1 MRSTA
6 DAGGRCLSSTG
17 GGHPVSCD
25 LLRDDTQAQ
34 CEWFHILDV
43 RFSDS
48 GQANANHGP
57 PPPNAILTTEMPGLP
72 LLQIVAVAMLVLAN
86 GFFVAAEF
94 ALVSVR
100 DTRIEQML
108 AAGVPGARAVR
119 RLQHQIDDFLPA
131 VQLGVTLCSL
141 ALGWIG
147 EPLAAGVF
155 LGWIQM
161 LPQPPIHA
169 YAYAHIAAA
178 TAVVLGFAFI
188 TYFHVT
194 VGELVPKSLALRR
207 SDALAVAVA
216 PPMLFFMALARP
228 AVRLLRNSAAIILR
242 GFDIPMTE
250 RAAVHSPE
258 ELKLIA
264 SAARRLGILPKF
276 QETLIHRA
284 IELDDVP
291 VREIMTP
298 RQKIFSLPS
307 NMPVEEASA
316 QVIEHMNSRVPVYDE
331 TRGPEHIVGVVY
343 SKDLSRLMFFRPRA
357 QRTPPNPQPAE
368 PPRLF
373 PEIPPPDNLR
383 PGSPQPATPFVE
395 LKLKQV
401 MRDVLVVPE
410 TKSALALLR
419 DFQQRRRQ
427 MAIVV
432 DEYGTTVGLVTA
444 EDAIEQLTGELEDEF
459 DDPARP
465 VLVNAA
471 GTLLLDGGANLR
483 DLETQM
489 QWSLPR
495 EGGVETLAGFLLTR
509 LGHIPVAGESVD
521 YDARRLT
528 VMEMEGRRISKV
540 RVEPI
545 SEEGAPEKVAA
556 KSSGNA

>member
-1 MRSTA
+1 ML
-6 DAGGRCLSSTG
+6 DAPLASSG
-17 GGHPVSCD
+17 
-25 LLRDDTQAQ
+25 LAK
-34 CEWFHILDV
+34 
-43 RFSDS
+43 
-48 GQANANHGP
+48 ANPGP
-57 PPPNAILTTEMPGLP
+57 PALNAILTTEMHGLP
-72 LLQIVAVAMLVLAN
+72 LLQIVAVAMLILAN

-100 DTRIEQML
+100 DTRIEQLL
-108 AAGVPGARAVR
+108 ASGVPGARAVR

-147 EPLAAGVF
+147 EPLAAGVLF
-155 LGWIQM
+155 DWLNM
-161 LPQPPIHA
+161 LPKPPA
-169 YAYAHIAAA
+169 YANVYAHIAAV
-178 TAVVLGFAFI
+178 TAVALGFAFI

-207 SDALAVAVA
+207 ADALAVAVA
-216 PPMLFFMALARP
+216 PPMLVFISLARP
-228 AVRLLRNSAAIILR
+228 AVRLLRNSAAVILR

-264 SAARRLGILPKF
+264 SAARRLGVLPKF

-298 RQKIFSLPS
+298 RQRIFSLPS
-307 NMPVEEASA
+307 NMPIEEASA

-331 TRGPEHIVGVVY
+331 TRGPEHIIGVVY
-343 SKDLSRLMFFRPRA
+343 SKDLSRLMFFRPRM
-357 QRTPPNPQPAE
+357 QRNLAHLQPGE
-368 PPRLF
+368 QQSHYLESSKSDSPR
-373 PEIPPPDNLR
+373 PA
-383 PGSPQPATPFVE
+383 SAQPATPFVE

-401 MRDVLVVPE
+401 MRDALVVPE

-465 VLVNAA
+465 VLATAA
-471 GTLLLDGGANLR
+471 GTLVLDGGANLR

-495 EGGVETLAGFLLTR
+495 EGGVETLAGFLLMR
-509 LGHIPVAGESVD
+509 LGHIPVAGESVEFD
-521 YDARRLT
+521 GRRLT
-528 VMEMEGRRISKV
+528 VMELEGRRISKV
-540 RVEPI
+540 RVEPV
-545 SEEGAPEKVAA
+545 SQAVTGKAN
-556 KSSGNA
+556 KSSSGG